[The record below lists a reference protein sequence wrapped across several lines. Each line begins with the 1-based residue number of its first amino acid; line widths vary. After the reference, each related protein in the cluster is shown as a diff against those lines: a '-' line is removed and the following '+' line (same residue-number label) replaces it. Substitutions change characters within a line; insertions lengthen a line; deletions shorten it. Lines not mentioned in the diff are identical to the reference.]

1 MLSGNFY
8 GSEIWHG
15 IFGGVKFWSRDFLGF
30 CLKPKGFFWVLI
42 FAPIQTSLSLEI
54 WSTPPCP
61 CAKLLFCLLPGIVC
75 LIVFHVLIAVALS
88 DFKVPKNNS

>member
-1 MLSGNFY
+1 MAQKFGMGFLGGLNF
-8 GSEIWHG
+8 GPI
-15 IFGGVKFWSRDFLGF
+15 FLGF

-54 WSTPPCP
+54 WSTPPPCP

-75 LIVFHVLIAVALS
+75 LIVFHVLVAVALS